1 MILTCNYEE
10 LTALGHGVRAILD
23 DRPYSAEPAIEVD
36 AEARDA
42 VGFLAERLDASVM
55 ISTLHE
61 QRRVEQALGVIV
73 EHLRAEV
80 DDRVLL
86 AHPAAE
92 ESVEAY
98 FDFAHAL
105 SVLGKVREIGR
116 EMSAVIE
123 VVSGSPADERAVKS
137 FVFPD

>member
-23 DRPYSAEPAIEVD
+23 EGPFSAQPAIDVSTD
-36 AEARDA
+36 ARDA
-42 VGFLAERLDASVM
+42 VAFLAERLDASVA
-55 ISTLHE
+55 IATLHE
-61 QRRVEQALGVIV
+61 QRAVEQALGVIV

-105 SVLGKVREIGR
+105 SVLGKAREIGR
-116 EMSAVIE
+116 EMTAVIE
-123 VVSGSPADERAVKS
+123 IVSGSPPDERAVKS